1 MPWRP
6 VFPPCRG
13 TRRAAGARGNFA
25 RSLGMA
31 RVWQVPLL
39 LNAVVS
45 AAAAL
50 PGADCAWTADN
61 PSCVAMCDK
70 TNIRAPDCE
79 KTQSETCKWCSQ
91 IVVSGLTSD
100 QERAL
105 LCRAHYYVDP
115 WEEAQNVVDLRLCQ
129 YDTER
134 ELCSAVEGP
143 EGRLKCQNPP
153 PSPLPLPPASPP
165 PAPPPPAPPPTFP
178 PAAAAFDLNVFDIAA
193 IIVAALLTIPLI
205 RAAKESFV
213 LRFNR
218 AMVTPGGGQ
227 GPGDQ
232 EIEVADDLEGRAS
245 RDQRRAGR
253 KQDKRKL
260 LQPS

>member
-1 MPWRP
+1 
-6 VFPPCRG
+6 
-13 TRRAAGARGNFA
+13 
-25 RSLGMA
+25 MA

-45 AAAAL
+45 AAVAL

-79 KTQSETCKWCSQ
+79 QTQSETCKWCSQ

-115 WEEAQNVVDLRLCQ
+115 WEEAQHVVDLRLCQ
-129 YDTER
+129 YDTKR

-143 EGRLKCQNPP
+143 GGRLECYNPP

-165 PAPPPPAPPPTFP
+165 PPLPLPPASPPPPPPPPAPPPTFP

-193 IIVAALLTIPLI
+193 IVVAVLLTIPLI

-213 LRFNR
+213 SRFNR
-218 AMVTPGGGQ
+218 AMVTPRGGQ

-232 EIEVADDLEGRAS
+232 AIEVADDLEGRAS

>member
-1 MPWRP
+1 MARQ
-6 VFPPCRG
+6 PCAPSSQDLRG
-13 TRRAAGARGNFA
+13 VGMAGA
-25 RSLGMA
+25 
-31 RVWQVPLL
+31 WQAPLL
-39 LNAVVS
+39 LNAAVASVS

-50 PGADCAWTADN
+50 PGADCAWTTDN
-61 PSCVAMCDK
+61 PSCAAMCDK
-70 TNIRAPDCE
+70 KNIRAPDCGQTTQRE
-79 KTQSETCKWCSQ
+79 KCEWCSS
-91 IVVSGLTSD
+91 IVVSGLPSD
-100 QERAL
+100 SERVL

-115 WEEAQNVVDLRLCQ
+115 WGEDLRLCQ

-134 ELCSAVEGP
+134 EMCSAEGP
-143 EGRLKCQNPP
+143 AELRLKCQNPP
-153 PSPLPLPPASPP
+153 PSPLPLPPAPPPPALPP
-165 PAPPPPAPPPTFP
+165 PAPSPTFS

-193 IIVAALLTIPLI
+193 IIVAVLLTIPLI

-213 LRFNR
+213 SRFNR
-218 AMVTPGGGQ
+218 AMVTPRGGQ

-245 RDQRRAGR
+245 RDRRRAGR